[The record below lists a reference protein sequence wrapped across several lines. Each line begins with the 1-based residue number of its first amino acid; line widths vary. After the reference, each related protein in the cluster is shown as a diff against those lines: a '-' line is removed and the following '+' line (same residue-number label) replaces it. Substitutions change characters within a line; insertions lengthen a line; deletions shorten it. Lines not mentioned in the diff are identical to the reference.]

1 MTTDIPAIRIENIS
15 KTFKSGFS
23 RSGINALLDVRLDVA
38 RGEIFGLLGPN
49 GAGKTTLIKILM
61 GALKPSSGTAFI
73 NEHDIKDWRA
83 RQRIGFLPENHRFPP
98 YQTGLQM
105 LFHFGGLTGLSHAE
119 INSGTDRLLHL
130 VGMHDWGHTKIKKYS
145 KGMMQ
150 RLGLAQAL
158 INDPEIVF
166 LDEPTDGVD
175 PIGRHDIRNILIN
188 LKSRGKTIFLNS
200 HLLAEVESVCDRV
213 AILDK
218 GKLLKIGPVSGL
230 IQARPVYHVATGEL
244 TLDISEKIKS
254 EFPSAKIVGNN
265 ITLELDDAS
274 QINNLIDLLRDNAV
288 ALVSVR
294 EEKMSLEDSFM
305 RLVRGEKSE

>member
-23 RSGINALLDVRLDVA
+23 RGGINALSDVRLDVA

-105 LFHFGGLTGLSHAE
+105 LFHFGGLAGLSRAE
-119 INSGTDRLLHL
+119 INSRTDQLLQL
-130 VGMHDWGHTKIKKYS
+130 VGMFDWRSTKIKKYS

-158 INDPEIVF
+158 INDPDIVF

-218 GKLLKIGPVSGL
+218 GRLLKIGPVSGL
-230 IQARPVYHVATGEL
+230 IQARPIYHVTVIEL
-244 TLDISEKIKS
+244 PPDIAEKIRT

-265 ITLELDDAS
+265 ITLELEDTG
-274 QINNLIDLLRDNAV
+274 QINELIDLLRDNAV

-305 RLVRGEKSE
+305 RLVRGEKNE